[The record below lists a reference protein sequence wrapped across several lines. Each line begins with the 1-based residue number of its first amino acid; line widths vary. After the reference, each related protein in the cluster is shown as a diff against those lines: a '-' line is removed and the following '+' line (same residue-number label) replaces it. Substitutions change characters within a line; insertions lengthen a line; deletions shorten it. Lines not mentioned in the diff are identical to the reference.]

1 MYFLYTLALGVA
13 LVAYLPVLAWR
24 TVRRGGS
31 AASLRQRLGALPVP
45 FNLDGEPSIWVHA
58 VSVGETLTARALT
71 AALRERYPSLRLF
84 LSTTTATGQEIAR
97 RDVPDL
103 DGIFYMPVDLP
114 FAVRRTLARVRPR
127 LLVIIETEIWP
138 NLLRACRR
146 SGVRTVLINARIS
159 DRSYPR
165 YRLVRPWLRRV
176 VADIGRICAQSPEN
190 ARRLVD
196 LGADPSRVVVTG
208 SLKYDSLP
216 PPAVPARGVGVQR
229 VLRFFR
235 TAPGRTVLVAGS
247 TLEGE
252 ETVVLRAFRRLQI
265 ERPGALL
272 VIAPRRPERFGDVE
286 RLAREEGFGVE
297 RRSALTIDAE
307 PRADVVVLDTIGELA
322 QVYQVATVVFV
333 GGSLVE
339 AGGHNILEPAAYGK
353 PVVTGPHMQNFREIA
368 DAFLA
373 AGALV
378 TVRSES
384 ELGEALCALAADPAE
399 RRRIGEAGR
408 AIVEANRGARGR
420 TLDAI
425 AAVFPPPGTSRTD
438 GTVRR
443 LRVVPAPGT
452 ERPS

>member
-1 MYFLYTLALGVA
+1 M
-13 LVAYLPVLAWR
+13 
-24 TVRRGGS
+24 
-31 AASLRQRLGALPVP
+31 
-45 FNLDGEPSIWVHA
+45 
-58 VSVGETLTARALT
+58 
-71 AALRERYPSLRLF
+71 
-84 LSTTTATGQEIAR
+84 
-97 RDVPDL
+97 
-103 DGIFYMPVDLP
+103 
-114 FAVRRTLARVRPR
+114 
-127 LLVIIETEIWP
+127 
-138 NLLRACRR
+138 
-146 SGVRTVLINARIS
+146 
-159 DRSYPR
+159 
-165 YRLVRPWLRRV
+165 
-176 VADIGRICAQSPEN
+176 ADIGRICAQSPEN

-208 SLKYDSLP
+208 SLKYRF
-216 PPAVPARGVGVQR
+216 PAAARGAGQGVGVPR

-235 TAPGRTVLVAGS
+235 TAPGRTVVVAGS

-368 DAFLA
+368 DTFLA

-384 ELGEALCALAADPAE
+384 ELGEALCGLAADPAE

-408 AIVEANRGARGR
+408 AIVEVNRGARGR

-438 GTVRR
+438 GTART
-443 LRVVPAPGT
+443 LRVVRAPGT